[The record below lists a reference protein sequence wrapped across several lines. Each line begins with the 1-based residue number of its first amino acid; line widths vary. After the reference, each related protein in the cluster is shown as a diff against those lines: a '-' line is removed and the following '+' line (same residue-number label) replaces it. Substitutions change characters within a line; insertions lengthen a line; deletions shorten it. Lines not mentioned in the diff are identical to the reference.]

1 MEDNYIEFEL
11 NNRKLK
17 INKQNPDD
25 ILMWKTHGG
34 RGKLT
39 NPFWNQIKIQIRKS
53 DCYRIIHIK
62 PKTYKLHR
70 VNYYAHNQCWNIHDT
85 SKDNFIDHE
94 NNIKINNHI
103 ENLRVVTNQENQFN
117 RKAKGYYWYKQ
128 RQKWMA
134 RIKLNGKQKFLG
146 LFVLEEDARTAY
158 LEAKKIYHIIK

>member
-1 MEDNYIEFEL
+1 MEDNYIDFEL

-17 INKQNPDD
+17 INKQNPYD
-25 ILMWKTHGG
+25 ILMLKTHS
-34 RGKLT
+34 RYKLK
-39 NPFWNQIKIQIRKS
+39 NPRWNQLKIQTTPKGYKYIN
-53 DCYRIIHIK
+53 IK
-62 PKTYKLHR
+62 PKHYSLHR
-70 VNYYAHNQCWNIHDT
+70 VNYYAHNPTWDIHD
-85 SKDNFIDHE
+85 SSQDNFIDHID
-94 NNIKINNHI
+94 NIKINNHI